1 MISVN
6 NFGVKKIYFGIL
18 IFFMVVVY
26 LFITQKIGKDRE
38 EQFFIRFDN
47 SNISGNIEYA
57 KIGYHGSVFK
67 IEGIEKEFVFYPFTS
82 ELNNNQIFYKIAKRG
97 DLIIKEVNSD
107 TLKLKKNGKV
117 YFYKFRKPN
126 D

>member
-1 MISVN
+1 
-6 NFGVKKIYFGIL
+6 
-18 IFFMVVVY
+18 MVVVY